1 MSLVQKTSVF
11 NCCIDH
17 YFLKDLDMS
26 KKHLLLQVRERF
38 HVLLRVAD
46 ADMNHRAGGLP
57 DCK

>member
-1 MSLVQKTSVF
+1 
-11 NCCIDH
+11 
-17 YFLKDLDMS
+17 MS